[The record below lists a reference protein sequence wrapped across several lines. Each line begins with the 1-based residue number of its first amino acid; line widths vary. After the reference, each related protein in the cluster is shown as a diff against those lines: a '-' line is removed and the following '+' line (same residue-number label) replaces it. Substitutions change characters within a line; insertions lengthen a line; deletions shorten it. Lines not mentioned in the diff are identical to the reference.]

1 MRTFLETTH
10 ERYEKAVGDQFGIT
24 VHGMFSDE
32 VGLLSPIP
40 WSKLL
45 PEEFEKRNGYSL
57 LDCMPALHDDS
68 FENAMKVRYDLYETA
83 HILFRTSYHK
93 QVSDWCREHHLQYAT
108 EVPSMRHSTQ
118 RYSDIV
124 GGIRPMRNWVNLW
137 NGFMMNIFIII
148 GVMPRQSALWQD
160 NWGKSM
166 R

>member
-68 FENAMKVRYDLYETA
+68 FENAMKVRYDLYETNTRKA
-83 HILFRTSYHK
+83 
-93 QVSDWCREHHLQYAT
+93 
-108 EVPSMRHSTQ
+108 
-118 RYSDIV
+118 
-124 GGIRPMRNWVNLW
+124 GI
-137 NGFMMNIFIII
+137 I
-148 GVMPRQSALWQD
+148 
-160 NWGKSM
+160 KS
-166 R
+166 RWSFTGTTKEF

>member
-68 FENAMKVRYDLYETA
+68 FENAMKSDMTCM
-83 HILFRTSYHK
+83 K
-93 QVSDWCREHHLQYAT
+93 QLIFFSGRAIINRFLT
-108 EVPSMRHSTQ
+108 G
-118 RYSDIV
+118 V
-124 GGIRPMRNWVNLW
+124 GS
-137 NGFMMNIFIII
+137 IIYNMLRKCLPCDTVHNVTVI
-148 GVMPRQSALWQD
+148 S
-160 NWGKSM
+160 
-166 R
+166 